1 VPAWQIS
8 LPPTV
13 IEIPFKASEEIQAA
27 AVEEI
32 KQLALKGYDVF
43 SSVVEKLCDIG
54 IEADP
59 AKKEGMSAS
68 ANICR
73 IVYQTKKRFR
83 ISTKVFQLEEYI
95 IVGAKQ
101 IQ

>member
-1 VPAWQIS
+1 MPAWQIS

-13 IEIPFKASEEIQAA
+13 IEIPFKASLEIQAA

-54 IEADP
+54 VEADP
-59 AKKEGMSAS
+59 AKKEGMISVILDS
-68 ANICR
+68 YRQKSISEFPPQFIN
-73 IVYQTKKRFR
+73 TKS
-83 ISTKVFQLEEYI
+83 IYLVNGGPTL
-95 IVGAKQ
+95 
-101 IQ
+101 

>member
-59 AKKEGMSAS
+59 AKKEGMSA
-68 ANICR
+68 NICR